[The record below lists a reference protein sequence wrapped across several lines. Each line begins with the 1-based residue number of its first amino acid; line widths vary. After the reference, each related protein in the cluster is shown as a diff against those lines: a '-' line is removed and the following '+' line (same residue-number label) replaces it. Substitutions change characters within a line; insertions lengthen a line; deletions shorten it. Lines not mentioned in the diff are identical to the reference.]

1 MRKTAG
7 FAGAAAAAL
16 VLLGAGGASAS
27 SGPQPDWGG
36 NNHHHRDAGRTFVAH
51 LKPLNAGEH
60 TVAEKTY
67 TIPSTQ
73 GTAVVRV
80 KGDDVSVTIK
90 VRGVTAKTLHPQ
102 HIHAG
107 EKCPNASDD
116 KNRDG
121 FVDVIE
127 GLPKYGPILVSL
139 DSELDSFAPSLDFP
153 VADAKGRYRYHE
165 HASKSHLQAEL
176 KEALKLGT
184 RHVVIHGIN
193 PDARVNPLPA
203 SVASLPGLPAWA
215 TLPVAC
221 GELDR
226 AHH

>member
-1 MRKTAG
+1 MRKSAVL
-7 FAGAAAAAL
+7 AGAATAAL

-27 SGPQPDWGG
+27 TDYQADGG
-36 NNHHHRDAGRTFVAH
+36 GHHHRDPGRTFAAQ
-51 LKPLNAGEH
+51 LKPLNAGAH
-60 TVAEKTY
+60 TVAQKTY

-73 GTAVVRV
+73 GTAVVKV

-107 EKCPNASDD
+107 EQCPSAVDD
-116 KNRDG
+116 RNRDG

-139 DSELDSFAPSLDFP
+139 DSELNSFAPSLDFP
-153 VADAKGRYRYHE
+153 VANAEGRYEYHE
-165 HASKSHLQAEL
+165 HASKSHLQEEL
-176 KEALKLGT
+176 QEALKLGT
-184 RHVVIHGIN
+184 RHVVIHGID
-193 PDARVNPLPA
+193 PDPRVNPLPA

-226 AHH
+226 VKH

>member
-1 MRKTAG
+1 
-7 FAGAAAAAL
+7 
-16 VLLGAGGASAS
+16 
-27 SGPQPDWGG
+27 
-36 NNHHHRDAGRTFVAH
+36 
-51 LKPLNAGEH
+51 
-60 TVAEKTY
+60 
-67 TIPSTQ
+67 
-73 GTAVVRV
+73 
-80 KGDDVSVTIK
+80 VSVTIK

-107 EKCPNASDD
+107 EQCPAASDD
-116 KNRDG
+116 TNHDG

-153 VADAKGRYRYHE
+153 VANAEGRYEYHE
-165 HASKSHLQAEL
+165 HASKSHLQTEL

-184 RHVVIHGIN
+184 RHVVIHGID
-193 PDARVNPLPA
+193 PDPQVNPLPA

-221 GELDR
+221 GELER